1 MYPDFPLNPLI
12 FIIGPTGVG
21 KSRFAIEL
29 AKIIDGEIISADS
42 RSFYRGM
49 DIGTAKPSAEDMESV
64 PHHLVDIANPDETI
78 SLNLFIRLVMK
89 CVEEIHSRNKVPLL
103 VGGTGQYVRAIL
115 EGWQIP
121 EGEPN
126 QRLRTIL
133 EKIGLEKGATKL
145 HHHLSIL
152 DKDAADAIDQA
163 NMRRTVRALEVILTS
178 GRTYSSQ
185 RNRAGCQF
193 STLILGLMMPR
204 NELYARVDNRIDQM
218 IKDGLETE
226 TINLLKQGF
235 SASFPAMSAIGY
247 KEMTMAINGEI
258 SREEAV
264 MLMKRRTRVFI
275 RRQSAWFHSDDPD
288 IHWFNPN
295 AEFLD
300 HALQTLRVPK
310 NWKVSP

>member
-1 MYPDFPLNPLI
+1 MNPLI
-12 FIIGPTGVG
+12 LVIGPTGVG
-21 KSRFAIEL
+21 KSRFAMEL
-29 AKIIDGEIISADS
+29 AKKIDGEIISADS

-78 SLNLFIRLVMK
+78 GLNLFIRLVMK
-89 CVEEIHSRNKVPLL
+89 CVGEIHSRNKVPLL

-121 EGEPN
+121 EGEPD

-133 EKIGLEKGATKL
+133 ENIGLENGATKL
-145 HHHLSIL
+145 HHQLSIL
-152 DKDAADAIDQA
+152 DKDAADAIDPA

-178 GRTYSSQ
+178 GRKYSSQ
-185 RNRAGCQF
+185 RNRTGCQF
-193 STLILGLMMPR
+193 STLILGLAVPR
-204 NELYARVDNRIDQM
+204 YELYGRVDERIDQM
-218 IKDGLETE
+218 IKDGLEME
-226 TINLLKQGF
+226 TMNLLKQGY
-235 SASFPAMSAIGY
+235 SANLPAMSAIGY

-258 SREEAV
+258 PCEEAV

-288 IHWFNPN
+288 IHWFNPK
-295 AEFLD
+295 AEILD
-300 HALQTLRVPK
+300 QAIQTLRDPK